1 MPLSGGDT
9 GVSTRTMVGTSSV
22 GGVTIPA
29 SSLSGNESLTG
40 RAPSG
45 RAPSVRTWGRR
56 IDKQRSCKEEP
67 G

>member
-9 GVSTRTMVGTSSV
+9 GVITRAMAGTSSV

-40 RAPSG
+40 RAPS
-45 RAPSVRTWGRR
+45 VR
-56 IDKQRSCKEEP
+56 I
-67 G
+67 